1 MNKTGFKDDADQP
14 LIINETGFKEGE
26 GQTLLKLINKMERLN
41 TLARIL
47 GYVGVACLLVLVGLS
62 TIDVVLRYFFNSPI
76 QGTIEIIELT
86 MVVLVFLSVAYTQ
99 ATKSHVTVEILSGLL
114 KPRGK
119 LVLDS
124 IACFNSIVVLLLVIW
139 RSAVF
144 AFETP
149 ELTLSLGIPVT
160 PFAALVP
167 LGCILMLLLFIR
179 DYLEIL
185 TESVQVGLKL
195 SVTVLPILV
204 SIFIGAAI
212 TLMTSLDLDLPILG
226 AIGLVAMMVLLLI
239 GMPVG
244 FGLMAVGFLF
254 MSSIRGL
261 DAGFEILGHTWFET
275 VANYPWAAAASFFVM
290 GFICLHSRFGEDL
303 FHAAYKWFGHMR
315 GGLCISSVGA
325 IAGFSAVSGDTLTGS
340 VTMTSIALPEMRK
353 HKYDDVLSIGTLTC
367 SGTLGTLIPPSL
379 GFIIYAI
386 LAEESI
392 GDLFIAG
399 IIPGIITAIAFM
411 SLVYFKCLI
420 NPKLGPRA
428 EKSTWKERFSSLRA
442 TGPILAIFAFVI
454 FGIFGGLF
462 TPTEGGALGSSCAII
477 ISVIMKR
484 LDWKALMKSA
494 NEVARL
500 CGMIFTI
507 LGGAKMFGYF
517 IALSRLPNVAAE
529 HISMLNVPP
538 LIILFFIV
546 MVLFILGCFMPAI
559 PLILICVPIFL
570 PIAHSLQWDLLWF
583 GVIVVLAYDLATI
596 TPPFGINLF
605 IMKGVTQAPLSV
617 IYRGVLPFIG
627 TLLFIVLLISIFPA
641 LATWLP
647 YSLQ

>member
-1 MNKTGFKDDADQP
+1 MDT
-14 LIINETGFKEGE
+14 TGFKEGE
-26 GQTLLKLINKMERLN
+26 GQTLLKLINKMEGLN
-41 TLARIL
+41 SLARIIA
-47 GYVGVACLLVLVGLS
+47 YVGTACLLVLVGLS

-76 QGTIEIIELT
+76 AGTIEIIELT
-86 MVVLVFLSVAYTQ
+86 MVVLVFLSIGYTQ
-99 ATKSHVTVEILSGLL
+99 VTKSHVRVEVLSGLL

-124 IACFNSIVVLLLVIW
+124 IACVNSIVVLLLVIW
-139 RSAVF
+139 RTAVF
-144 AFETP
+144 ALETP
-149 ELTLSLGIPVT
+149 ELTVTFGIPVA

-167 LGCILMLLLFIR
+167 LGCILLLLLFFR

-185 TESVQVGLKL
+185 TESLQVGLKL

-226 AIGLVAMMVLLLI
+226 AIGLVAMMILLLS

-261 DAGFEILGHTWFET
+261 DAGFDMLGHTWFKT
-275 VANYPWAAAASFFVM
+275 VAHYPWAAAASFIVM
-290 GFICLHSRFGEDL
+290 GFICLHSGFGEDL
-303 FHAAYKWFGHMR
+303 FRAAHRWFGHLR
-315 GGLCISSVGA
+315 GGLCIASVGA

-367 SGTLGTLIPPSL
+367 AGTLGTLIPPSL

-411 SLVYFKCLI
+411 LLVYIRCLI
-420 NPKLGPRA
+420 NPKLGARA
-428 EKSTWKERFSSLRA
+428 EKSTWKKRFSSLSA
-442 TGPILAIFAFVI
+442 TGPILGIFAFVI

-462 TPTEGGALGSSCAII
+462 TPTEGGALGGSCALII
-477 ISVIMKR
+477 AVIMRR
-484 LDWKALMKSA
+484 LNLKALMKSA
-494 NEVARL
+494 SEVARI
-500 CGMIFTI
+500 CGMIFLI

-517 IALSRLPNVAAE
+517 IALSRLPHVAAE
-529 HISMLNVPP
+529 YISMLNVPP
-538 LIILFFIV
+538 LIILFCIV

-570 PIAHSLQWDLLWF
+570 PIAHNLQWDLLWF

-605 IMKGVTQAPLSV
+605 IMKGVTQVPLSV
-617 IYRGVLPFIG
+617 IYRGVIPFIG
-627 TLLFIVLLISIFPA
+627 TLLFIVALISVFPA

-647 YSLQ
+647 YSLR

>member
-1 MNKTGFKDDADQP
+1 MSNHTDFKDGADQ
-14 LIINETGFKEGE
+14 
-26 GQTLLKLINKMERLN
+26 TLSKLISKMKSLD
-41 TLARIL
+41 TLVRIL
-47 GYVGVACLLVLVGLS
+47 SYAGTSFLIVLIGLS
-62 TIDVVLRYFFNSPI
+62 TVDVVLRYFFNSPI
-76 QGTIEIIELT
+76 PGTIEIIELT
-86 MVVLVFLSVAYTQ
+86 MVVLVFFSIAYTHV
-99 ATKSHVTVEILSGLL
+99 TKSHVRVEVLSGVL
-114 KPRGK
+114 KPSGK
-119 LVLDS
+119 LILES

-149 ELTLSLGIPVT
+149 DMTMIHGIPIT

-167 LGCILMLLLFIR
+167 LGSILMLLLFIR

-185 TESVQVGLKL
+185 AKSVKIGLKF
-195 SVTVLPILV
+195 SVTVVPVLV
-204 SIFIGAAI
+204 SIFIGIAL
-212 TLMTSLDLDLPILG
+212 TMLTFLELDSPILG
-226 AIGLVAMMVLLLI
+226 AIGLVTMMVFLLS

-254 MSSIRGL
+254 ISSIRGL
-261 DAGFEILGHTWFET
+261 DAGFEMLGHTWFDT
-275 VANYPWAAAASFFVM
+275 VAQYPWAAAASFIVM
-290 GFICLHSRFGEDL
+290 GFICLNSGFGKNLFYAASR
-303 FHAAYKWFGHMR
+303 WFGHMR
-315 GGLCISSVGA
+315 GGLCISSIGA
-325 IAGFSAVSGDTLTGS
+325 IAGFAAVSGDTLTGS
-340 VTMTSIALPEMRK
+340 VTMSSIALPEMRK

-367 SGTLGTLIPPSL
+367 AGTLGTLIPPSL

-411 SLVYFKCLI
+411 SLVYLRCLI
-420 NPKLGPRA
+420 NPELGARI
-428 EKSTWKERFSSLRA
+428 EKSTWKERFGSLRA
-442 TGPILAIFAFVI
+442 TGPILSVFVFVI

-462 TPTEGGALGSSCAII
+462 TPTEGGALGSSAAII
-477 ISVIMKR
+477 IAVAMRR
-484 LDWKALMKSA
+484 LDVKALLKSA
-494 NEVARL
+494 SEVAKI

-517 IALSRLPNVAAE
+517 IALSRLPNVMAE
-529 HISMLNVPP
+529 QIATLNVPP
-538 LIILFFIV
+538 LLILFLIV
-546 MVLFILGCFMPAI
+546 MILFVLGCFMPAI

-605 IMKGVTQAPLSV
+605 IMKGVTGVPLSV
-617 IYRGVLPFIG
+617 VYRGVLPFII
-627 TLLFIVLLISIFPA
+627 TLLLIVALIAVFPA
-641 LATWLP
+641 IATWLP
-647 YSLQ
+647 YSFN